1 MGRAFSLE
9 TAYVQRAPNHR
20 ALIILMPMALLH
32 LLNRRRFEQNQHHWW
47 PEVRPDSPVFNHA
60 AFALRGIC
68 RLRSMRLRS
77 LLARKLRGGGVIP
90 EGFAPFHKRSEHT
103 SGRAD
108 GLGSSDV
115 KAHLSATPHAT

>member
-1 MGRAFSLE
+1 MD
-9 TAYVQRAPNHR
+9 
-20 ALIILMPMALLH
+20 LLH

-47 PEVRPDSPVFNHA
+47 PEVRPDAPDFNRA

-68 RLRSMRLRS
+68 RPRWMQLRS
-77 LLARKLRGGGVIP
+77 LLAGKLRGGVVIA
-90 EGFAPFHKRSEHT
+90 EGFAPFHERSQHT

-108 GLGSSDV
+108 WLGSNYV